1 MKRAL
6 TSIAEDAGGSGAGVP
21 SLQNLLLSRIVGS
34 FDSQDALDYY
44 VAIIGR
50 PEIRELVRERWRLK
64 NASPAHSLVCVKRR
78 LVSADITIRY
88 LDTRELIN
96 HGGTI
101 SQTTRTHTT
110 PIAVDT
116 EAGASFTEV
125 MLGKLQLDL
134 QRSTTHRTLRFL
146 LY

>member
-6 TSIAEDAGGSGAGVP
+6 EEPFASNVP
-21 SLQNLLLSRIVGS
+21 SLQNLLLSRIVSS
-34 FDSQDALDYY
+34 FDNQEAFDFY

-50 PEIRELVRERWRLK
+50 PDIRDLVRDRWRLK
-64 NASPAHSLVCVKRR
+64 NASPAHSLVCAKRR

-96 HGGTI
+96 HGGTL

-110 PIAVDT
+110 PIAVD
-116 EAGASFTEV
+116 GDASAAFTEM
-125 MLGKLQLDL
+125 MLSKLQLDL
-134 QRSTTHRTLRFL
+134 QRSTTHRTLRFV